1 MFGALYRLADRAR
14 DSARRRTWD
23 PDLAAGRRGEDIAH
37 RFLQRAGVI
46 VVARNHRTPS
56 GSGEVDLIGWDGD
69 QLVFVEV
76 KTRSSQDFGP
86 PDRAIDDAKRRKIV
100 MAAMDF
106 ARRSET
112 PTDKM
117 RFDVVSVTLSS
128 PPSVVHQRDVFTIR
142 SVAQQQ
148 PN

>member
-1 MFGALYRLADRAR
+1 MFGSLLRLADRVR
-14 DSARRRTWD
+14 DGARRRTWD

-37 RFLQRAGVI
+37 RFLQRARMI
-46 VVARNHRTPS
+46 VVARNHRTPN
-56 GSGEVDLIGWDGD
+56 GSGEVDVVAWDND

-76 KTRSSQDFGP
+76 KTRASQEFGP

-100 MAAMDF
+100 LAAMDF

-112 PTDKM
+112 PVEKM
-117 RFDVVSVTLSS
+117 RFDVVSVILSS
-128 PPSVVHQRDVFTIR
+128 PPSVVHHRDIFTVR
-142 SVAQQQ
+142 TTAG